1 MSSSHVHHVNSVEE
15 LNKLKGDKPVAINF
29 MADWCEPCHAM
40 NAVFAT
46 LAGERHGKL
55 LFVQIDTD
63 KASDEL
69 TERFAVASVPTF
81 LLLSPALD
89 AAQPLAR
96 IEGADAARLT
106 LAVHQHAPSSD
117 HPATDGDSAATAA
130 AAETTAVQPLEERL
144 RALVNQAP
152 VMLFMK
158 GSPDEPK
165 CGFSSKIVSL
175 LRKYPDVRFGSFDI
189 LSDMDVRNGL
199 KTFSNWPTYPQLYA
213 GGKLLGGLDVA
224 KELDEEGEL
233 HALLTAAANKK

>member
-1 MSSSHVHHVNSVEE
+1 MSSSHVNHVSSVDE
-15 LNKLKGDKPVAINF
+15 LNKLKSDKPVAINF
-29 MADWCEPCHAM
+29 MAEWCEPCAAM

-46 LAGERHGKL
+46 LASERHGKM
-55 LFVQIDTD
+55 LFVQVDTD

-69 TERFAVASVPTF
+69 TERFNVASVPAF
-81 LLLSPALD
+81 VLLPPSLD
-89 AAQPLAR
+89 AAHALAR

-106 LAVHQHAPSSD
+106 LAVQQHAPSSD
-117 HPATDGDSAATAA
+117 HPATDGDAATATTSA
-130 AAETTAVQPLEERL
+130 AQPLEERL
-144 RALVNQAP
+144 RALINQAP

-165 CGFSSKIVSL
+165 CGFSSKMVAL
-175 LRKYPDVRFGSFDI
+175 LRKYSDVRFGSFDI